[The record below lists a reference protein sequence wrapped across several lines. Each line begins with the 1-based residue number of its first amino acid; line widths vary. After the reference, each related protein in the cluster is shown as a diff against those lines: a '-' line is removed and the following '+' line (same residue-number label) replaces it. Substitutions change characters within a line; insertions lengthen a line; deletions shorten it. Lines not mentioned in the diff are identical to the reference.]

1 MIAQFFYLPYLDL
14 SREGSMSLHHLSL
27 ASSSLLRSG
36 SLSYIAWYSICKGQI
51 NTRLN
56 DARRSRAT
64 FHRFAHPVFVP
75 LLLARHVR
83 LVVEG
88 GPEAG
93 RQSSSTAGDA
103 ASADVDKL
111 ASGGSPL
118 LWIPATHEHLSD
130 GRPCKSQIS
139 FA

>member
-1 MIAQFFYLPYLDL
+1 
-14 SREGSMSLHHLSL
+14 MSLHHLSL

-36 SLSYIAWYSICKGQI
+36 SLSYIAWYSICNGKKNARI
-51 NTRLN
+51 NY
-56 DARRSRAT
+56 AKRSRAIY
-64 FHRFAHPVFVP
+64 HWFAHPVFVP

-93 RQSSSTAGDA
+93 RQSSSTPSNA
-103 ASADVDKL
+103 ASTDVDKL
-111 ASGGSPL
+111 ASGSSPL
-118 LWIPATHEHLSD
+118 LWISATHEHLSD
-130 GRPCKSQIS
+130 GRPCESQIS